1 MELVI
6 TLLKAFLVGGIIC
19 VIGQL
24 LIDYTKLTPAKI
36 LVMFVVAGVVLGAV
50 GVYEAVADFGGAGA
64 TVPLTGFGYTLARET
79 KKAVDEEGLLGV
91 LSGPLS
97 AASVGTMAAILCG
110 LVASVFA
117 RPISISLIMSSFF
130 SKRGL
135 SAVITQRSAILPPI
149 SPME

>member
-1 MELVI
+1 MMEI
-6 TLLKAFLVGGIIC
+6 IIMLLKAFVVGGVIC

-24 LIDYTKLTPAKI
+24 LIDYTRLTPAKI
-36 LVMFVVAGVVLGAV
+36 LVMFVVVGVVLGAV

-79 KKAVDEEGLLGV
+79 KKAVDEEGLLGA

-97 AASVGTMAAILCG
+97 AASVGTMAAIICG

-117 RPISISLIMSSFF
+117 RP
-130 SKRGL
+130 KDRK
-135 SAVITQRSAILPPI
+135 
-149 SPME
+149 